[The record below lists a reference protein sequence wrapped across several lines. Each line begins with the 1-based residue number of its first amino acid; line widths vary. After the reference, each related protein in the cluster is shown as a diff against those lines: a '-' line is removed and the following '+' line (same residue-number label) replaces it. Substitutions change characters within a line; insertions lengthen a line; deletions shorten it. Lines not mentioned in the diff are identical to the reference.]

1 MFFADNLKEVDHC
14 FFSRLGGVSNKK
26 YYSLNCGLGSMD
38 MKKDII
44 KNREIVAK
52 YFELNSTQLLTL
64 HQTHS
69 NKVKIIDVYN
79 SDEIYCYDGVVTKQK
94 NVILGILTAD
104 CAPILFYDKKKMIV
118 GACHAGWKGAFSGII
133 DNTLSAMKKLGSNYS
148 DIKCCIGPCIGEESY
163 EVRNDFY
170 NSITSNDAKNRS
182 FFNKIS
188 SNKFNFKL
196 SEFIT
201 HKLNVRGIGDI
212 SSIKLDTCARDE
224 LFFSYRRS
232 VHKKEDDYG
241 RMISTIVI
249 KDL

>member
-104 CAPILFYDKKKMIV
+104 CAPILFYDKRKKIA

-133 DNTLSAMKKLGSNYS
+133 SNTINAMIKLGGNNS
-148 DIKCCIGPCIGEESY
+148 DIKCSIGPCISRESY
-163 EVRNDFY
+163 LVRQDFY
-170 NSITSNDAKNRS
+170 KTITLNNIQNRVY
-182 FFNKIS
+182 FDKVT

-196 SEFIT
+196 REFII
-201 HKLNVRGIGDI
+201 HKLKSVGIKDI
-212 SSIKLDTCARDE
+212 SSINLDTYSKDE
-224 LFFSYRRS
+224 LFYSYRRS

-249 KDL
+249 KD

>member
-104 CAPILFYDKKKMIV
+104 CAPILFYDRKKDDSWCMSCWLEGRI
-118 GACHAGWKGAFSGII
+118 
-133 DNTLSAMKKLGSNYS
+133 L
-148 DIKCCIGPCIGEESY
+148 
-163 EVRNDFY
+163 RN
-170 NSITSNDAKNRS
+170 N
-182 FFNKIS
+182 
-188 SNKFNFKL
+188 
-196 SEFIT
+196 
-201 HKLNVRGIGDI
+201 
-212 SSIKLDTCARDE
+212 
-224 LFFSYRRS
+224 
-232 VHKKEDDYG
+232 
-241 RMISTIVI
+241 
-249 KDL
+249 